1 MPDSVLGTALAN
13 RRRGKQ
19 FHSLKLRHHRPR
31 LQQRRDAVGVRRS
44 VVVLL
49 QQQRRLLALREEL
62 PRLRVDAKQP
72 SRPPLVGDVFQH
84 HERFGVDD
92 EADEAADVVHTRT
105 ASKADPD
112 EARRVVKPSK
122 SKAANDED
130 SAYDRAREKVEAIKR
145 EREEVVLR
153 DFDGARYLR

>member
-1 MPDSVLGTALAN
+1 M
-13 RRRGKQ
+13 
-19 FHSLKLRHHRPR
+19 
-31 LQQRRDAVGVRRS
+31 QRA
-44 VVVLL
+44 
-49 QQQRRLLALREEL
+49 
-62 PRLRVDAKQP
+62 
-72 SRPPLVGDVFQH
+72 
-84 HERFGVDD
+84 FGVDD
-92 EADEAADVVHTRT
+92 EADEAADVLHTRA